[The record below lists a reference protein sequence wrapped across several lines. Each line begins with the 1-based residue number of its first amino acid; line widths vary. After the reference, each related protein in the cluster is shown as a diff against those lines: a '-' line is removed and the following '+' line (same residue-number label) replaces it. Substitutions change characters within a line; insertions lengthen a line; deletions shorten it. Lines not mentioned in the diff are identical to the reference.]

1 MEIGWGEILG
11 TVSAMFAAWLA
22 YNQERH
28 NKMTDLKIE
37 QYKKEEERRSFRR
50 NENTAKVYGILWKVL
65 YALKADR
72 VYIIQ
77 PHPLGKAAYLSIQFE
92 VVGKGIDGIKEQVQN
107 LPMSEIPK
115 FSNDLA
121 ENLFMY
127 IKDVDTG
134 VPDNIV
140 KSLMAVNGCSS
151 VIIKRLN
158 NSTDWV
164 GSIVAEYMEDMA
176 ITEDESH
183 KIMHEA
189 AVAIQY
195 ILPDIREIKI

>member
-11 TVSAMFAAWLA
+11 AVSAMFAAWLS
-22 YNQERH
+22 YNQISH

-50 NENTAKVYGILWKVL
+50 SENTAKVYGTLWKVL
-65 YALKADR
+65 YGLKADR
-72 VYIIQ
+72 VYIVQ
-77 PHPLGKAAYLSIQFE
+77 PHPLGKASYLSIQFE
-92 VVGKGIDGIKEQVQN
+92 VTGKGIDGIREQVQN

-127 IKDVDTG
+127 IKDIDTG

-151 VIIKRLN
+151 VVIKKLS

-164 GSIVAEYMEDMA
+164 GSIVAEYMDKIYVREEEA
-176 ITEDESH
+176 H

-189 AVAIQY
+189 AVSIQY
-195 ILPDIREIKI
+195 ILPEIREVKL